1 VNIYCGGALKATF
14 GQTPNQTSG
23 FANSGGWAAGD
34 MWRVADVTAAVNAS
48 GVTTGCTITPL
59 HPTGSTSGY
68 LIGHDGKITYSGN

>member
-1 VNIYCGGALKATF
+1 
-14 GQTPNQTSG
+14 
-23 FANSGGWAAGD
+23 
-34 MWRVADVTAAVNAS
+34 VTAAVNAS